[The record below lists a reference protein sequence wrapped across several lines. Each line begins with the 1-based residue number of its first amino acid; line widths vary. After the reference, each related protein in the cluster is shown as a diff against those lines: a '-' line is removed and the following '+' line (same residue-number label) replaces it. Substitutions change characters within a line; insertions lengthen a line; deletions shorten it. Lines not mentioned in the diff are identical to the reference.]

1 LKGQT
6 ALEYLITYGWA
17 ILVILVVLAVLWYY
31 GVFNPNKWEKQ
42 CPTILEKYNVSSCDE
57 YNRLVPS
64 CQFENA
70 NKTCDCSIVNGNLNL
85 KCIVTEDIVLPPN
98 K

>member
-31 GVFNPNKWEKQ
+31 GVFNPSKWQHQ

-57 YNRLVPS
+57 TNSLAPS
-64 CQFENA
+64 CQYQ
-70 NKTCDCSIVNGNLNL
+70 NKTCDCSIIDGNLDL
-85 KCIVTEDIVLPPN
+85 KCVVMEEITIPPN
-98 K
+98 A